1 MNDLFL
7 LEHRDFSDSM
17 VRISTLG
24 TKTSSEFSLVTELHS
39 VLSQCMHT
47 FVVLSSKARGVGTWK
62 VMG

>member
-17 VRISTLG
+17 VRILTLG
-24 TKTSSEFSLVTELHS
+24 TKTSSEFSFVTGLHS
-39 VLSQCMHT
+39 VLSQCMYA
-47 FVVLSSKARGVGTWK
+47 FVVLGSKARGVGTWE